1 MSTAVALFVDYP
13 LVPKAIR
20 DHGRQPGFQF
30 GHCMLIRPFG
40 SYSPGWLDEFAGETD
55 VIGGTLRFTDC
66 VPASGVRGVNFM
78 SYGTQAPTT
87 PAEREALQAA
97 MGTKPTV
104 TEPGKGADEVELAA
118 GIVKRY
124 GRAVPFG
131 QDWAAIVAA
140 IGSESTEVIVGDP
153 LASSDFA
160 SPPTTL
166 GSLKPAS
173 AGLDY
178 RYVLFT
184 QQPQP
189 LPDTG
194 TGDDSVD
201 LAPYVVKAFDPNARM
216 NFKAGTHT
224 AYKPDGT
231 RKAAPLAA
239 DSGAHVSCT
248 VAIPSGV
255 VAIHGGFAYVVD
267 GIWAGLYM
275 PLWEGESWSLPRLT
289 ALPR

>member
-104 TEPGKGADEVELAA
+104 TEPGKGADEVELAS
-118 GIVKRY
+118 GIGKRY

-131 QDWAAIVAA
+131 QDWAAIVRPSAA
-140 IGSESTEVIVGDP
+140 RAP
-153 LASSDFA
+153 RSSSGIPWPRRTSPRLRPRWA
-160 SPPTTL
+160 RSSPPAPDSTTATSSSPSSPSHSPIPGQETTPWTL
-166 GSLKPAS
+166 HPTSS
-173 AGLDY
+173 
-178 RYVLFT
+178 RRST
-184 QQPQP
+184 R
-189 LPDTG
+189 T
-194 TGDDSVD
+194 
-201 LAPYVVKAFDPNARM
+201 LA
-216 NFKAGTHT
+216 
-224 AYKPDGT
+224 
-231 RKAAPLAA
+231 
-239 DSGAHVSCT
+239 
-248 VAIPSGV
+248 
-255 VAIHGGFAYVVD
+255 
-267 GIWAGLYM
+267 
-275 PLWEGESWSLPRLT
+275 
-289 ALPR
+289 